1 MKSMS
6 DKARKRYLEA
16 KPIRDGLRESVGCCE
31 LCGRSSWN
39 QLDVHE
45 ISRGVNR
52 QKSLNKL
59 FALLVVCRPCHDL
72 LGSAKEWPEARQLAL
87 LAEKR
92 LWDWDLDAYLLLTS
106 PRAPRRIELH
116 EVVAHM
122 SNSLLKVE
130 EIADKMRVNR
140 RTVQTWIDNG
150 SLAAID
156 VRPDGAQRAMW
167 RVEPSD
173 LMQFAQR
180 RKSDAQ
186 VNSDLAE

>member
-6 DKARKRYLEA
+6 DKARKRYAEA
-16 KPIRDGLRESVGCCE
+16 KPVRDGLRDSVGRCE
-31 LCGRSSWN
+31 LCNLPRQ

-52 QKSLNKL
+52 QKSLDKL

-72 LGSAKEWPEARQLAL
+72 LGSAKEWPETRQLAL

-92 LWDWDLDAYLLLTS
+92 LRDWDLDAYLQLTS
-106 PRAPRRIELH
+106 PKAHRRIELQ
-116 EVVAHM
+116 EVLAHM

-167 RVEPSD
+167 RVELSD